1 MTTTN
6 AVNGLTGDNAK
17 VLQDYIKRQ
26 QETQAAADAENKANK
41 TSSSATKLSGDF
53 NTFLRIL
60 TTQLQNQD
68 PTNAQDTN
76 AFTQQ
81 LVQFASVE
89 QQINAN
95 SKLDQLINQSK
106 TSGVTP
112 LLNYVG
118 KYVEVPANKSLL
130 LQDGK
135 AQLNYKVNDSLTS
148 VKFNVVDSTG
158 VTVASFSGPNTLG
171 EQTAS
176 WNGKLTNGDQLK
188 DGTYKLTAT
197 GTKADG
203 TSVDLG
209 NSIRVLGKVDSI
221 LSNSDGTTTLGVGK
235 LSVKDSDILA
245 VRNSQS

>member
-1 MTTTN
+1 MTTTT
-6 AVNGLTGDNAK
+6 AVSGLTGDNAK
-17 VLQDYIKRQ
+17 VLQDYLKRQ
-26 QETQAAADAENKANK
+26 QETKAAADAENKANK

-95 SKLDQLINQSK
+95 AKLDQLINQSK

-118 KYVEVPANKSLL
+118 RNVEVPANKSLL

-135 AQLNYKVNDSLTS
+135 AQLNYKVSDSLTG
-148 VKFNVVDSTG
+148 VKFSVVDSTG
-158 VTVASFSGPNTLG
+158 VTVASFTGTNTLG
-171 EQTAS
+171 EQTAT
-176 WNGKLTNGDQLK
+176 WDGKLANGQQLK
-188 DGTYKLTAT
+188 DGTYKLTVT
-197 GTKADG
+197 GIK
-203 TSVDLG
+203 
-209 NSIRVLGKVDSI
+209 
-221 LSNSDGTTTLGVGK
+221 SDGTTKDLLSSIRIVGR
-235 LSVKDSDILA
+235 VDSIVSNTDGTATWVWANCRSKTAI
-245 VRNSQS
+245 S

>member
-1 MTTTN
+1 MTTAT
-6 AVNGLTGDNAK
+6 AVSGLTGDNAK
-17 VLQDYIKRQ
+17 VLQDYIKKQ
-26 QETQAAADAENKANK
+26 QETKAAAEAENTANK

-89 QQINAN
+89 QQINTN

-118 KYVEVPANKSLL
+118 KYVEVPANKNLL

-135 AQLNYKVNDSLTS
+135 AQLNYKVNESLTGVRFS
-148 VKFNVVDSTG
+148 VVDSTG
-158 VTVASFSGPNTLG
+158 VTVASFNGPNTLG
-171 EQTAS
+171 EQTAI
-176 WNGKLTNGDQLK
+176 WDGKLANGQQLK
-188 DGTYKLTAT
+188 DGSYILTAT
-197 GTKADG
+197 GVKADG
-203 TSVDLG
+203 TSVDLS
-209 NSIRVLGKVDSI
+209 NSMRLLGRVDSI
-221 LSNSDGTTTLGVGK
+221 LSNSNGTTTLGVGK
-235 LSVKDSDILA
+235 LSIKDNDILA
-245 VRNSQS
+245 VRNTQS